1 MDILSLIEGGKSKE
15 AKQSLRNS
23 LQEGEKKHFDNYH
36 KNHTRLTLKT
46 LYNNYL

>member
-23 LQEGEKKHFDNYH
+23 LKEGDNLQINFSTTFNLIEKSYEETH
-36 KNHTRLTLKT
+36 
-46 LYNNYL
+46 